1 MDNQALIIGAG
12 PYGTGIAQ
20 ELHHRGLG
28 FRICGEPF
36 ALWLQHTLDS
46 IKLRS
51 DQNAS
56 EIYSRDGRY
65 AFRHFKTQLNGKA
78 PSNGRTPMV
87 DGQVPV
93 AIFRDY
99 LHWVSDQLPFE
110 VEPAQVEHLDFADEP
125 RLLED
130 GALQQAHHP
139 SFRARFDD
147 GQEVTA
153 RAVVVATG
161 MGPHQHFPPPLAALP
176 TERVLHSWQTD
187 RIQPLQG
194 ERLLVIGSGQSA
206 AETVACLRRHGNEV
220 TWAMREAPS
229 FFGEPLRLPRPLFR
243 LVLRGSAAYYR
254 LPQPLRVW
262 LGRTCFR
269 TTVTPDLRPVFQ
281 DGAVRKIYGDAAEL
295 GLTAVEGG
303 IICTAASAE
312 TGDERPFDRVIAA
325 TGYRCT
331 VRGIPFLSDRLRDA
345 LGDPDQPPA
354 LDGAFQTVVPGLYMA
369 GGISEGAFGPAQ
381 RFIFGSW
388 QAAPRVGKSIAQLVS
403 T

>member
-36 ALWLQHTLDS
+36 VLWLRHTLDS

-65 AFRHFKTQLNGKA
+65 AFHHFKAQLNGRDS
-78 PSNGRTPMV
+78 SNGRTAMV

-99 LHWVSDQLPFE
+99 LQWVSEQLPFE
-110 VEPAQVEHLDFADEP
+110 IERANVQHLDFASESVP
-125 RLLED
+125 QEI
-130 GALQQAHHP
+130 GALHNGHHP
-139 SFRARFDD
+139 GFRARFDD
-147 GQEVTA
+147 GREVTA
-153 RAVVVATG
+153 RTVVVATG
-161 MGPHQHFPPPLAALP
+161 MGPHQHLPPPLATLP
-176 TERVLHSWQTD
+176 AERVLHSWQTD
-187 RIQPLQG
+187 RIQPLRG
-194 ERLLVIGSGQSA
+194 EKLLVIGSGQSA
-206 AETVACLRRHGNEV
+206 AETVACLRRHGNDV
-220 TWAMREAPS
+220 TWAMRETPS

-281 DGAVRKIYGDAAEL
+281 DGTVTKIYGDAAEL
-295 GLTAVEGG
+295 GLQAVANGVT
-303 IICTAASAE
+303 CAAATAE

-331 VRGIPFLSDRLRDA
+331 VRGVPFLSDRLRDA
-345 LGDPDQPPA
+345 LGDPDQPPM

-388 QAAPRVGKSIAQLVS
+388 QAAPRVGKSIEALAS